1 MSGAVVPIEEIG
13 SVEVPPFVRL
23 PDLTLVFARRA
34 ARLDALAAG
43 HVLEPWLRFMA
54 ALTRAQHAALPKLPS
69 GHLPGAETM
78 RAAKND
84 ARPPLAEIDWTGDP
98 TCFAAIDLICAGMA
112 GVAMP
117 ALAKAARDALSA
129 STAEQRAG
137 LIMRTLSMEL
147 TEAERAMGP
156 FLAAALQ
163 LYWTRM
169 ASVLGPDDIGRPE
182 EATGAC
188 PVCGGPPVMS
198 LVGGGTGQSVRFVAC
213 SMCSAQWNEVR
224 IKCVTCGETKG
235 IAYEQLEG
243 ASGALKAETCESCKS
258 YLKIVNREK
267 EPEAD
272 PIADDLA
279 SLPLDILVSEA
290 GWHRSAPNPFLTPGE
305 G

>member
-1 MSGAVVPIEEIG
+1 MSGTVVPIEEIG

-23 PDLTLVFARRA
+23 PDLTLIFARRA
-34 ARLDALAAG
+34 ARLEALAAG
-43 HVLEPWLRFMA
+43 HVLELWLKFMA
-54 ALTRAQHAALPKLPS
+54 ALTRAQHEALAKLPS
-69 GHLPGAETM
+69 GRLPGGEVM
-78 RAAKND
+78 QAAKD
-84 ARPPLAEIDWTGDP
+84 EARPPLAQVDWTEDP

-112 GVAMP
+112 QVEMP
-117 ALAKAARDALSA
+117 APAREACRALAQATPER
-129 STAEQRAG
+129 RAG
-137 LIMRTLSMEL
+137 LIMRCLSMEL
-147 TEAERAMGP
+147 SGDERAMGP

-169 ASVLGPDDIGRPE
+169 ASMLGPDDIGRPE
-182 EATGAC
+182 QTTGAC

-198 LVGGGTGQSVRFVAC
+198 LVGGSTRQSARFVAC
-213 SMCSAQWNEVR
+213 AMCNSQWNEVR
-224 IKCVTCGETKG
+224 IKCVSCGETKG

-279 SLPLDILVSEA
+279 SLQLDILVSEA
-290 GWHRSAPNPFLTPGE
+290 GWHRSAPNPFLMPGE

>member
-54 ALTRAQHAALPKLPS
+54 SLARAQHAALPKLPS
-69 GHLPGAETM
+69 GSLPGAAIM
-78 RAAKND
+78 RAAKD
-84 ARPPLAEIDWTGDP
+84 EARPPLAEIDWTDDP
-98 TCFAAIDLICAGMA
+98 TCFAAIDLICVGMED
-112 GVAMP
+112 VAMP
-117 ALAKAARDALSA
+117 AQARAARAALEA
-129 STAEQRAG
+129 AAPAQRAG
-137 LIMRTLSMEL
+137 LIMRSLSMEL
-147 TEAERAMGP
+147 RADERAMGP
-156 FLAAALQ
+156 FLIAALQ

-169 ASVLGPDDIGRPE
+169 AAVLGPDDIGRPE
-182 EATGAC
+182 ATTGAC

-198 LVGGGTGQSVRFVAC
+198 LLGGATLQTVRFVAC
-213 SMCSAQWNEVR
+213 SMCNAQWNEVR

-235 IAYEQLEG
+235 VGYEQLEG
-243 ASGALKAETCESCKS
+243 SSGALKAEACESCKS

-279 SLPLDILVSEA
+279 SLPLDILMSEA